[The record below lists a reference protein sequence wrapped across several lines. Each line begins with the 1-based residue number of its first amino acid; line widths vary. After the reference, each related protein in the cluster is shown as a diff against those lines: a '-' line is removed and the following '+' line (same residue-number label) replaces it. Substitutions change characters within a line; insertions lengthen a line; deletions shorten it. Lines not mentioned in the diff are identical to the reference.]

1 VNQRISQT
9 CRSSI
14 RFVVLVP
21 DFNLTVFLHCFITSD
36 SPESTNADQKA
47 NITRSQAC
55 RERLK
60 ATGGPPASAVANALM
75 AVVIEAE
82 LSDDTSIL
90 FDLIKQR
97 AANIAAS
104 KPKYEHEAF
113 FNVMSR
119 FTGLRTQTAQLM
131 IMAKSPV
138 TRSRHV

>member
-1 VNQRISQT
+1 
-9 CRSSI
+9 
-14 RFVVLVP
+14 
-21 DFNLTVFLHCFITSD
+21 
-36 SPESTNADQKA
+36 
-47 NITRSQAC
+47 
-55 RERLK
+55 
-60 ATGGPPASAVANALM
+60 M

-97 AANIAAS
+97 AAIIAAS
-104 KPKYEHEAF
+104 NPKYEQEAF